1 MIRYSGRQDD
11 DDGWE
16 QKRRCAGGNTI
27 VRDAIKQEGGMGGLG
42 QPIWLCLPCDAEV
55 ARTRAEADRRRRL
68 DLRRLGQEAFAG
80 GPTVMYKKKKKR
92 RSHHP

>member
-1 MIRYSGRQDD
+1 MIRYSGQD

-16 QKRRCAGGNTI
+16 QRRCAGCNT
-27 VRDAIKQEGGMGGLG
+27 VVKDAIKQEGSMGGLG

-80 GPTVMYKKKKKR
+80 GPTVMYKKKKR